1 MTVSDAMNLLLNL
14 LNMLLIILILAHWSA
29 CVFLIAGLYM
39 SETQGQ
45 SWLSYQ
51 DYQDLSRM
59 EQYVNALYFSITTMC
74 TIGYGDIR
82 PVTSPEYLVVIGLE
96 LVAGIFFAYILGK
109 IGSPYT
115 WYNLLAESCREKQ

>member
-1 MTVSDAMNLLLNL
+1 
-14 LNMLLIILILAHWSA
+14 MLLIILILAHWSA
-29 CVFLIAGLYM
+29 CVFLIAGLHM

-51 DYQDLSRM
+51 NYQDLSRM
-59 EQYVNALYFSITTMC
+59 EQYVNALYFSVTTMC

-109 IGSPYT
+109 IGSLFT
-115 WYNLLAESCREKQ
+115 RYNMLAESYREK

>member
-29 CVFLIAGLYM
+29 CVFLITGLHM

-51 DYQDLSRM
+51 NY
-59 EQYVNALYFSITTMC
+59 
-74 TIGYGDIR
+74 
-82 PVTSPEYLVVIGLE
+82 
-96 LVAGIFFAYILGK
+96 
-109 IGSPYT
+109 
-115 WYNLLAESCREKQ
+115 